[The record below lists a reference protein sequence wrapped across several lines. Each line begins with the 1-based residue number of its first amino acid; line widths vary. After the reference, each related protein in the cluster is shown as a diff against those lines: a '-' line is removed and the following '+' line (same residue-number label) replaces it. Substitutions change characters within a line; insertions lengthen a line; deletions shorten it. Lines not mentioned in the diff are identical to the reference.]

1 MASVELN
8 SVIEMAEAHLM
19 NVQNEIKKLESSKL
33 EIDKKIDDYKN
44 YLTRSASEVKIVR
57 DEIEPLNTP
66 MPE

>member
-1 MASVELN
+1 MASEELK

-44 YLTRSASEVKIVR
+44 YLTRSVSEVKIVR
-57 DEIEPLNTP
+57 DELQPINTP

>member
-1 MASVELN
+1 MPSEELK

-19 NVQNEIKKLESSKL
+19 NVQNEIKKLESSKV

-44 YLTRSASEVKIVR
+44 YLTRSVSEVKIVR
-57 DEIEPLNTP
+57 DQLEPINTP